1 MHVADAALAE
11 IRSAGRGG
19 YRGCVVG
26 GDVSTLAQERGWLT
40 GARCP
45 PRMRRVLVLGVG
57 RPKAL
62 TRSSELDLQLLY
74 YFLYFTASY
83 WRTKMTLQ

>member
-45 PRMRRVLVLGVG
+45 PRMRRVLVLGAPKPEHALVG
-57 RPKAL
+57 SICNCY
-62 TRSSELDLQLLY
+62 TIFYTLQLA
-74 YFLYFTASY
+74 TGEQ
-83 WRTKMTLQ
+83 K

>member
-11 IRSAGRGG
+11 VRSAGRGG

-45 PRMRRVLVLGVG
+45 PRMNEVLVLGAQK
-57 RPKAL
+57 PEHAL
-62 TRSSELDLQLLY
+62 VSSICDSYTIFYTLQLA
-74 YFLYFTASY
+74 TGEQ
-83 WRTKMTLQ
+83 K

>member
-1 MHVADAALAE
+1 MHVADGALAE

-45 PRMRRVLVLGVG
+45 PRMRRVLVLGAQK
-57 RPKAL
+57 PEHAL
-62 TRSSELDLQLLY
+62 VMSSICNCYTIFYTLQLA
-74 YFLYFTASY
+74 TGDQ
-83 WRTKMTLQ
+83 K

>member
-45 PRMRRVLVLGVG
+45 PRSEEGVGVG
-57 RPKAL
+57 RPKA
-62 TRSSELDLQLLY
+62 
-74 YFLYFTASY
+74 
-83 WRTKMTLQ
+83 